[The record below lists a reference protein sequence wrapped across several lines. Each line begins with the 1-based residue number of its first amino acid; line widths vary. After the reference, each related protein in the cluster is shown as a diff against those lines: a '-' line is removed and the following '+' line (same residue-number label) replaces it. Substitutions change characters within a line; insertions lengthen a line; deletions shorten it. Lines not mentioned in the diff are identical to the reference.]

1 MLLFSSFF
9 ASILALI
16 VVGLLT
22 LSILKKSSGD
32 EKMRNISLLIQD
44 GARTFLK
51 REYKTVAFVVV
62 AIAIIFVIMPVL
74 SPDIGK
80 DINKD
85 TAIAFVMGAICS
97 GLAGYIGM
105 GIATRTNAKT
115 TQAAKEGLK
124 SALQVSFSGGAVTGL
139 AVVGIGL
146 LGLFAVYKILG
157 GKITAV
163 NGYAMGASLMALFAR
178 SGGGIYTK
186 GADMG
191 ADLVGKVEAGIP
203 EDDPRNPAVIADN
216 VGDNVGDI
224 AGMGAD
230 LLESYVE
237 SIIAT
242 IAIGYA
248 IWVSDVVS
256 INIVLLPFA
265 IASWGIVSSIAGILW
280 VRFGPVKEPQNA
292 LNVGVYIA
300 NIVMAAGSF
309 FIIKNIDLHYGDY
322 SVLGPFWAM
331 IAGLVTGVI
340 IAGVSEFYS
349 SSRFPPVKRLAESA
363 ESGPAVVVVGGLSIG
378 MASSFIPVVCIVAA
392 TILGYKVAGMYGI
405 AMGALGMLSTL
416 GITLAVDSYGPV
428 VDNAGGISEMT
439 EQDKSVRAITDQL
452 DSVGNTTAAIGKG
465 FAIGSAAFSALGLI
479 TAYIATLSHFADGEI
494 VLNLADPK
502 LLSGLLIGGMIP
514 FVFASLLAGGVDK
527 IANKIIDEV
536 RRQFREIKGLMD
548 GKAKPDSSL
557 CIDIAAKGAL
567 KSMML
572 PGLMIIIAPV
582 AVGSL
587 LGPLAL
593 GGFLIGALVTGL
605 PLAIQMANS
614 GAALD
619 NAKKYIEEGNFGG
632 KGTLAHKAAVVG
644 DTVGDP
650 LKDTMG
656 PSLNILIKLMSV
668 ISLVLAPI
676 FARFL

>member
-1 MLLFSSFF
+1 M
-9 ASILALI
+9 
-16 VVGLLT
+16 GLT
-22 LSILKKSSGD
+22 
-32 EKMRNISLLIQD
+32 
-44 GARTFLK
+44 
-51 REYKTVAFVVV
+51 
-62 AIAIIFVIMPVL
+62 
-74 SPDIGK
+74 
-80 DINKD
+80 
-85 TAIAFVMGAICS
+85 
-97 GLAGYIGM
+97 
-105 GIATRTNAKT
+105 
-115 TQAAKEGLK
+115 
-124 SALQVSFSGGAVTGL
+124 
-139 AVVGIGL
+139 VVGIGL
-146 LGLFAVYKILG
+146 LGLFIVYKLFKG
-157 GKITAV
+157 NVTAV
-163 NGYAMGASLMALFAR
+163 NGYAMGASLLALFAR

-237 SIIAT
+237 AIIAT

-248 IWVSDVVS
+248 IFISGNVSE
-256 INIVLLPFA
+256 NIMLLPFA
-265 IASWGIVSSIAGILW
+265 ISAWGIVSSIVGILW
-280 VRFGPVKEPQNA
+280 VRFGPVKNA
-292 LNVGVYIA
+292 QQAMNVGVYIA
-300 NIVMAAGSF
+300 NIVMALGSF
-309 FIIKNIDLHYGDY
+309 FIIKQVGLTYETYG
-322 SVLGPFWAM
+322 VMGPFWAM

-340 IAGVSEFYS
+340 IAGVSEYYS
-349 SSRFPPVKRLAESA
+349 SSSYKPVKRLAESA
-363 ESGPAVVVVGGLSIG
+363 QSGPAVVVVGGLSIG
-378 MASSFIPVVCIVAA
+378 MISTLIPVVCIAAA

-405 AMGALGMLSTL
+405 AIGALGMLSTL

-428 VDNAGGISEMT
+428 ADNAGGIAEMT
-439 EQDKSVRAITDQL
+439 QQKDSVREITDQL

-479 TAYIATLSHFADGEI
+479 TAYIATVSRFAGHKI
-494 VLNLADPK
+494 VLDISEPK
-502 LLSGLLIGGMIP
+502 LLAGLLIGGMIP
-514 FVFASLLAGGVDK
+514 FVFSALLAGGVGK

-536 RRQFREIKGLMD
+536 RRQFKEIKGLME

-557 CIDIAAKGAL
+557 CVDIATKGAL
-567 KSMML
+567 QSMML
-572 PGLMIIIAPV
+572 PGIMIIVVPV
-582 AVGSL
+582 AVGFL
-587 LGPLAL
+587 LGPIAL
-593 GGFLIGALVTGL
+593 GGFLVGSLVTGL

-668 ISLVLAPI
+668 IALVLAPL

>member
-1 MLLFSSFF
+1 MLLYSSLF
-9 ASILALI
+9 ASVLALI
-16 VVGLLT
+16 VVGFLT
-22 LSILKKSSGD
+22 LNILKKSSGD
-32 EKMRNISLLIQD
+32 EKMRNISLMIQD

-62 AIAIIFVIMPVL
+62 AIAIIFSIIPL
-74 SPDIGK
+74 ISPSIGK
-80 DINKD
+80 EINKD
-85 TAIAFVMGAICS
+85 TAIAFVIGAVCS

-105 GIATRTNAKT
+105 SIATRTNAKT
-115 TQAAKEGLK
+115 THAAKSGLK
-124 SALQVSFSGGAVTGL
+124 PALQISFSGGAVMGL
-139 AVVGIGL
+139 TVVGLGL
-146 LGLFAVYKILG
+146 LGLFIVYKLFQG
-157 GKITAV
+157 NVTAV
-163 NGYAMGASLMALFAR
+163 NGYAMGASLLALFAR

-237 SIIAT
+237 AIIAT

-248 IWVSDVVS
+248 IFITGNASE
-256 INIVLLPFA
+256 NIMLLPFA
-265 IASWGIVSSIAGILW
+265 ISAWGIVSSIVGILW
-280 VRFGPVKEPQNA
+280 VRFGPVNNAQNS

-300 NIVMAAGSF
+300 NIVMAIGSF
-309 FIIKNIDLHYGDY
+309 FIIKQVGLTYETYG
-322 SVLGPFWAM
+322 VMGPFWAM

-340 IAGVSEFYS
+340 IAGVSEYYS
-349 SSRFPPVKRLAESA
+349 SPRFKPVKSLAESA
-363 ESGPAVVVVGGLSIG
+363 QSGPAVVVVGGLSIG
-378 MASSFIPVVCIVAA
+378 MISTLIPVVCIAAA

-405 AMGALGMLSTL
+405 AIGALGMLSTL

-428 VDNAGGISEMT
+428 ADNAGGIAEMT
-439 EQDKSVRAITDQL
+439 QQDESVRNITDQL

-479 TAYIATLSHFADGEI
+479 TAYIATVSRFAGHRI
-494 VLNLADPK
+494 VLDISDPK

-514 FVFASLLAGGVDK
+514 FVFSALLAGGVGK

-536 RRQFREIKGLMD
+536 RRQFKEIKGLME
-548 GKAKPDSSL
+548 GQAKPDSSL
-557 CIDIAAKGAL
+557 CIDIATKGAL
-567 KSMML
+567 QSMML
-572 PGLMIIIAPV
+572 PGIMIIVVPV
-582 AVGSL
+582 AVGFL
-587 LGPLAL
+587 LGPIAL
-593 GGFLIGALVTGL
+593 GGFLVGSLVTGL

-668 ISLVLAPI
+668 IALVLAPL

>member
-1 MLLFSSFF
+1 MLLLSSLF
-9 ASILALI
+9 AGVLALVI
-16 VVGLLT
+16 VVLLT
-22 LSILKKSSGD
+22 LNILRKSSGD
-32 EKMRNISLLIQD
+32 ENMKSISLMIQD

-62 AIAIIFVIMPVL
+62 AIAIVFSVMPFIN
-74 SPDIGK
+74 PAIGIE
-80 DINKD
+80 INKN
-85 TAIAFVMGAICS
+85 TAIAFVTGAVCS
-97 GLAGYIGM
+97 ALAGYIGM
-105 GIATRTNAKT
+105 SIATRTNAKT
-115 TQAAKEGLK
+115 TEAAKGGLK
-124 SALQVSFSGGAVTGL
+124 PALQISFSGGAVMGL
-139 AVVGIGL
+139 TVVGIGL
-146 LGLFAVYKILG
+146 LGLFAVYKIVG
-157 GKITAV
+157 GNISAV
-163 NGYAMGASLMALFAR
+163 NGYAMGASLLALFAR

-237 SIIAT
+237 AIIAT
-242 IAIGYA
+242 IAIGYTISVA
-248 IWVSDVVS
+248 GDITK
-256 INIVLLPFA
+256 NIIFLPFA
-265 IASWGIVSSIAGILW
+265 IAAWGIVSSIIGILW
-280 VRFGPVKEPQNA
+280 VRFGPVSKAQQAMNI
-292 LNVGVYIA
+292 GVYVA
-300 NIVMAAGSF
+300 NIVMAAGSY
-309 FIIKNIDLHYGDY
+309 FIIKQAGIIYGTY
-322 SVLGPFWAM
+322 NAMGPFWAM
-331 IAGLVTGVI
+331 IAGLVTGII
-340 IAGVSEFYS
+340 IAAVSEYYS
-349 SSRFPPVKRLAESA
+349 SSSYSPVKNLAESA
-363 ESGPAVVVVGGLSIG
+363 QSGPAVVVVGGLSIG
-378 MASSFIPVVCIVAA
+378 MVSSLIPVVCIAAA

-405 AMGALGMLSTL
+405 AIGALGMLSTL

-428 VDNAGGISEMT
+428 ADNAGGIAEMT
-439 EQDKSVRAITDQL
+439 QQKKEVREITDQL
-452 DSVGNTTAAIGKG
+452 DAVGNTTAAIGKG

-479 TAYIATLSHFADGEI
+479 TAYIATLIHFAETPI

-502 LLSGLLIGGMIP
+502 LLSGILVGGMIP
-514 FVFASLLAGGVDK
+514 FVFSSFLAGGVGR

-536 RRQFREIKGLMD
+536 RRQFREITGLME

-557 CIDIAAKGAL
+557 CVDIATKGAL
-567 KSMML
+567 HAMMG
-572 PGLMIIIAPV
+572 PGIMIIVAPV
-582 AVGSL
+582 AVGFF

-593 GGFLIGALVTGL
+593 GGFLIGALCTGL

-619 NAKKYIEEGNFGG
+619 NAKKYIEAGNFGG

-656 PSLNILIKLMSV
+656 PSINILIKLMSV
-668 ISLVLAPI
+668 ISLVLAPL
-676 FARFL
+676 FAKLL

>member
-1 MLLFSSFF
+1 MLLFSSLF
-9 ASILALI
+9 ASVLALI
-16 VVGLLT
+16 VVGILT
-22 LSILKKSSGD
+22 LNILKKSSGD
-32 EKMRNISLLIQD
+32 EKMKSISLMIQD
-44 GARTFLK
+44 GAKTFLK
-51 REYKTVAFVVV
+51 REYKTVVFVVV
-62 AIAIIFVIMPVL
+62 AIAIIFTIMPL
-74 SPDIGK
+74 INPSIGVN
-80 DINKD
+80 INSS
-85 TAIAFVMGAICS
+85 TAVAFVTGVVCS
-97 GLAGYIGM
+97 ALAGYIGM
-105 GIATRTNAKT
+105 SIATRTNART
-115 TQAAKEGLK
+115 TEAAKKGLK
-124 SALQVSFSGGAVTGL
+124 PALQVSFSAG
-139 AVVGIGL
+139 AVVGLTVVGVGL
-146 LGLFAVYKILG
+146 LGLFVVYIIFKDN
-157 GKITAV
+157 ITIV

-237 SIIAT
+237 AIIAT

-248 IWVSDVVS
+248 IFVGGNVSN
-256 INIVLLPFA
+256 NIVLLPFA
-265 IASWGIVSSIAGILW
+265 IAAWGIVSSIIGILW
-280 VRFGPVKEPQNA
+280 VRFGPVNNAQNA
-292 LNVGVYIA
+292 FNVGVYIA
-300 NIVMAAGSF
+300 NIVMALGSF
-309 FIIKNIDLHYGDY
+309 FIIKQVGLTYQTYG
-322 SVLGPFWAM
+322 VLGPFWAM

-340 IAGVSEFYS
+340 IAGVGEFYS
-349 SSRFPPVKRLAESA
+349 SSRFKPVKRLAESA
-363 ESGPAVVVVGGLSIG
+363 QSGPAVVVVGGLSIG
-378 MASSFIPVVCIVAA
+378 MASTLIPVVCIAVA
-392 TILGYKVAGMYGI
+392 TLLGYKVAGMYGI

-428 VDNAGGISEMT
+428 ADNAGGIAEMT
-439 EQDKSVRAITDQL
+439 EQDKSVRNITDQL

-465 FAIGSAAFSALGLI
+465 FAIGSAAFVALALI
-479 TAYIATLSHFADGEI
+479 TAYLATLNRFTEIEI
-494 VLNLADPK
+494 VLDLRDPRVIV
-502 LLSGLLIGGMIP
+502 GLLIGGMIP
-514 FVFASLLAGGVDK
+514 FVFSAFLAGGVGK

-536 RRQFREIKGLMD
+536 RRQFKEIKGLME

-567 KSMML
+567 TSMMG
-572 PGLMIIIAPV
+572 PGIMIIVIPV
-582 AVGSL
+582 AVGFL
-587 LGPLAL
+587 LGPVAL
-593 GGFLIGALVTGL
+593 GGFLVGSLVTGL

-656 PSLNILIKLMSV
+656 PSLNILIKLMSI
-668 ISLVLAPI
+668 ISLVLAPL

>member
-1 MLLFSSFF
+1 MLLLSSIF
-9 ASILALI
+9 ASALALI
-16 VVGLLT
+16 IVVFFALN
-22 LSILKKSSGD
+22 ILKKSSGD
-32 EKMRNISLLIQD
+32 EKMKEISLMIQE
-44 GARTFLK
+44 GARIFLK
-51 REYKTVAFVVV
+51 REYQTVALVVI
-62 AIAIIFVIMPVL
+62 AIAIIFSIMPYI
-74 SPDIGK
+74 SQSIGEE
-80 DINKD
+80 INIK
-85 TAIAFVMGAICS
+85 TAITFIIGAICS
-97 GLAGYIGM
+97 ALAGYIGM
-105 GIATRTNAKT
+105 SIATRTNAKT
-115 TQAAKEGLK
+115 THAAKKGLTP
-124 SALQVSFSGGAVTGL
+124 ALQISFSGGAVMGL
-139 AVVGIGL
+139 TVVGLGL
-146 LGLFAVYKILG
+146 LGLFAVYKIVG
-157 GKITAV
+157 DNISAI
-163 NGYAMGASLMALFAR
+163 NGYAMGASLLALFAR

-248 IWVSDVVS
+248 LFISGQVGKD
-256 INIVLLPFA
+256 IIFLPFA
-265 IASWGIVSSIAGILW
+265 IASWGIIASIVGILW
-280 VRFGPVKEPQNA
+280 VRFAPVNNA
-292 LNVGVYIA
+292 QKSLNAGVYIA
-300 NIVMAAGSF
+300 NIVMALGSF
-309 FIIKNIDLHYGDY
+309 FIIKHVGLTYGTY
-322 SVLGPFWAM
+322 GVMGPFWAM
-331 IAGLVTGVI
+331 LAGLVTGII
-340 IAGVSEFYS
+340 IAGVSEYYS
-349 SSRFPPVKRLAESA
+349 SPHFNPVKRLAESA
-363 ESGPAVVVVGGLSIG
+363 QSGPAIVVVGGLSIG
-378 MASSFIPVVCIVAA
+378 MISSLVPVVCIAAA
-392 TILGYKVAGMYGI
+392 TILGFKMAGMYGI
-405 AMGALGMLSTL
+405 AIGALGMLSTL

-428 VDNAGGISEMT
+428 ADNAGGIAEMT
-439 EQDKSVRAITDQL
+439 QQDASVREVTDQL

-479 TAYIATLSHFADGEI
+479 TAYIATLSRFAEGRI
-494 VLNLADPK
+494 VLDISDPK
-502 LLSGLLIGGMIP
+502 ILSGLLIGGMIP
-514 FVFASLLAGGVDK
+514 FVFAALLAGGVGK

-536 RRQFREIKGLMD
+536 RRQFKEIKGLME

-557 CIDIAAKGAL
+557 CIDIATKGAL
-567 KSMML
+567 ASMMG
-572 PGLMIIIAPV
+572 PGLMVIVAPV
-582 AVGSL
+582 VVGFF

-593 GGFLIGALVTGL
+593 GGFLVGSLVTGL

-632 KGTLAHKAAVVG
+632 KGTLAHKASVVG

-656 PSLNILIKLMSV
+656 PSINILVKLMSV
-668 ISLVLAPI
+668 ISLVLAPL